1 MICLTKIVYSIYKHT
16 TPDGLVYI
24 GATAQK
30 PKNRWNN
37 GENYKFVPKFY
48 EAIKRFGW
56 DNIQHE
62 VVCEVSSREEAYI
75 KEKEYIEKYKS
86 FDERYGYNRNKG
98 SRVSVSGGVPVEE
111 ALKGIDELLTVTE
124 VAKMFSV
131 SRQTVL
137 KWINNGKIKAVKV
150 VKVYRIPK
158 EEIDRLTQD
167 MRKGDEGK

>member
-1 MICLTKIVYSIYKHT
+1 MAKVVYSIYKHT
-16 TPDGLVYI
+16 TPDRMVYI

-37 GENYKFVPKFY
+37 GESYKYIPKFY
-48 EAIKRFGW
+48 EAIKHFGW
-56 DNIQHE
+56 DNISHD
-62 VVCEVSSREEAYI
+62 VLCEVESREEAYQ
-75 KEKEYIEKYKS
+75 KEKEHIEKYKS

-98 SRVSVSGGVPVEE
+98 SRISASGGVPIEE
-111 ALKGIDELLTVTE
+111 AMKNIDELLTVTE
-124 VAKMFSV
+124 VANKFSV

-167 MRKGDEGK
+167 MRKEDEGK